1 MKLDND
7 QHERFCQEYII
18 DLNGTKAAI
27 RAKFSEKTARSKAS
41 QLLTKVNIQDRIAEL
56 KAQRAK
62 RMEIIQDRVLEEL
75 AILGY
80 SNIKDYIKSS
90 TDGLIVFKDMDTI
103 TEEQAR
109 AIEAIKVNV
118 KEGKIEFKLH
128 SKTKTLEMICRHL
141 GMFVDKFDVGDN
153 LKKILY
159 EVSEKFMPKVDNE
172 KK

>member
-80 SNIKDYIKSS
+80 SNIKDYIKAS